1 MVDPTEMT
9 PEDCWQLLKSA
20 ALGRVAL
27 VRAGLPSIVPVNIC
41 ATDGAVW
48 VRTGPGALLDAALAG
63 EVLSVEADDVDR
75 QWHHGWSVLVTG
87 RAEVAAEREDL
98 PVSAWARPDAHHLV
112 RIDAELVT
120 GRRI

>member
-1 MVDPTEMT
+1 MEAS
-9 PEDCWQLLKSA
+9 ELAQEECWQLLEGA

-41 ATDGAVW
+41 AVDGAVW

-63 EVLSVEADDVDR
+63 EVLSVEADEVDR

-87 RAEVAAEREDL
+87 RAEVAADRDDV
-98 PVSAWARPDAHHLV
+98 PVSAWARADADHLV

>member
-1 MVDPTEMT
+1 MEATELA
-9 PEDCWQLLKSA
+9 PDACWRLLEGA

-41 ATDGAVW
+41 TADRAVW

-63 EVLSVEADDVDR
+63 EVLSVEADEVDR
-75 QWHHGWSVLVTG
+75 QWHTGWSVLVTG
-87 RAEVAAEREDL
+87 HAAVAADRDDL
-98 PVSAWARPDAHHLV
+98 PVSAWARPDAEHLV
-112 RIDAELVT
+112 RIDGELVT

>member
-1 MVDPTEMT
+1 MEATELAPDT
-9 PEDCWQLLKSA
+9 CWKLLEGA

-41 ATDGAVW
+41 AADGAVW

-63 EVLSVEADDVDR
+63 EVLSVEADEVDR

-87 RAEVAAEREDL
+87 HAEVAAERDDL
-98 PVSAWARPDAHHLV
+98 PVSAWARDDADHLV
-112 RIDAELVT
+112 RIDAELLT